1 MPIRRPRGPKP
12 ALRHVNF
19 LSAIAEQPESS
30 AARDAFQ
37 AAFFTLRL
45 FDEWMTTGEEIADP
59 GFQVHAVTRD
69 AVSALRSDP
78 ETQTALTRVIDAIVA
93 LQEPDAQPVLPRLFA
108 YGGLLEHRGA
118 LLLAADVY
126 ATITRYVDSRSEFDL
141 AFDALM
147 RQGYCYRVS
156 GDLEGAERAYE
167 NAGIIAGRVRDRS
180 RVLQARIGE
189 AKVVWAHGNLPLA
202 DEMLMEVAAEAEALG
217 DLRLRALAL
226 HDAAVVAR
234 SRNDLPRALALVTES
249 LRHTVDSHERERVL
263 ADLGTFLGLAGS
275 FATARTALELLE
287 RVASQQETRWIAQ
300 HNLMDLAAREGS
312 ETQFEQYRKRLADS
326 PLPLRNE
333 IYFLRDSGRGLAA
346 FGRAQEAE
354 ETLSRGLE
362 RARASGMHQLE
373 FELQESLEAVPR
385 MRRAPAERAASDPVA
400 PAELTLE
407 IEALL
412 EQVAAS
418 V

>member
-1 MPIRRPRGPKP
+1 
-12 ALRHVNF
+12 VNF

-30 AARDAFQ
+30 AARDAYQ
-37 AAFFTLRL
+37 AAFLTLRL
-45 FDEWMTTGEEIADP
+45 FDEWIVSGELVADP
-59 GFQVHAVTRD
+59 GFQAHTVTRE
-69 AVSALRSDP
+69 AVSALTHDA
-78 ETQTALTRVIDAIVA
+78 ETQTALRRILDAIVA

-118 LLLAADVY
+118 MALAADVY

-147 RQGYCYRVS
+147 RQGYCYRVL

-189 AKVVWAHGNLPLA
+189 AKVAWAHGNLPSA
-202 DEMLMEVAAEAEALG
+202 DDVLTEVAAEAEALG

-226 HDAAVVAR
+226 HDLAGVAR
-234 SRNDLPRALALVTES
+234 MRNDIPRAIALATES
-249 LRHTVDSHERERVL
+249 LRHTMDANERERVL
-263 ADLGTFLGLAGS
+263 ADLGTFLSLAGAYS
-275 FATARTALELLE
+275 TGRAALELLE
-287 RVASQQETRWIAQ
+287 RMASRQEMRWIAQ
-300 HNLMDLAAREGS
+300 NNLMDLATREGS
-312 ETQFEQYRKRLADS
+312 ETMFEQYRKRLADS
-326 PLPLRNE
+326 DLPMHNE
-333 IYFLRDSGRGLAA
+333 VHFLRDAGRGLAT
-346 FGRAQEAE
+346 FGRVAEAE
-354 ETLSRGLE
+354 QALSRGLALATE
-362 RARASGMHQLE
+362 AGMHQLE
-373 FELQESLEAVPR
+373 FELQALLAEVPNMNRTTAPQASTMSTAPESLT
-385 MRRAPAERAASDPVA
+385 S
-400 PAELTLE
+400 E